1 MTRYAL
7 KHIADD
13 SVIRYA
19 EFNELP
25 PVLAEAKGL
34 VWVESPIIVTE
45 PTLVEI
51 KANKV
56 LNIKEKRDYLTINGG
71 HKIGVNWYHS
81 NELSLIQQLVLDG
94 IAKQMVAAGASDLT
108 PLTGIPA
115 WKTLNGPAITLTVGI
130 AKNFV
135 MSAMLQQGALFA
147 TAAAKIT
154 EVEAFN
160 TITEV
165 LDYDIDIGW
174 PETATI

>member
-1 MTRYAL
+1 MNRYAL
-7 KHIADD
+7 TKIEDN
-13 SVIRYA
+13 SIIRYA
-19 EFNELP
+19 YFDEVP
-25 PVLAEAKGL
+25 QALAETKGL
-34 VWVESPIIVTE
+34 IWIESPVIIIE
-45 PTLVEI
+45 PTLAEV
-51 KANKV
+51 KANKI

-71 HKIGVNWYHS
+71 HKIGTNWYHS

-94 IAKQMVAAGASDLT
+94 MAKQMVAAGASDST
-108 PLTGIPA
+108 SLTGIPA

-147 TAAAKIT
+147 TAAAKIA

-174 PETATI
+174 PETAAI